1 MGCQASYG
9 AVPTHSADAKPRFVV
24 ESAEEASEGL
34 VVPPLIVTVG
44 AAETVSQEGSAGPSW
59 STQVLQQLVKR

>member
-24 ESAEEASEGL
+24 ESAEEASEGHDEE
-34 VVPPLIVTVG
+34 PPG
-44 AAETVSQEGSAGPSW
+44 SAEGHGDEAETAVLYGGSGQGVSMG
-59 STQVLQQLVKR
+59 L